1 MNTIKVNITKVF
13 NSDGSL
19 DEKRIL
25 SEQVIPQ
32 VRAAL
37 VSLAAD
43 NEGVAEAIKAV
54 FTENAPKSVM
64 PTSFVQSET
73 VRKLGGTVENFGT
86 VLALV
91 KEYFH
96 ETCIT
101 GRGKGAGCRLG
112 TQEELAAQRLL
123 RAAKAAAKEAAE

>member
-54 FTENAPKSVM
+54 FAENAPKSVM

-73 VRKLGGTVENFGT
+73 VRKLGGTAENFGT

-96 ETCIT
+96 ETVIT

>member
-1 MNTIKVNITKVF
+1 MTTIKINISKVF
-13 NSDGSL
+13 TSDGQL

-32 VRAAL
+32 VRAE
-37 VSLAAD
+37 LAALMAD
-43 NEGVAEAIKAV
+43 NQEVDRVLREV
-54 FTENAPKSVM
+54 FAANAPKSVM
-64 PTSFVQSET
+64 STVFVQSEA
-73 VRKLGGTVENFGT
+73 VRLLGGNADNTST
-86 VLALV
+86 LLARV